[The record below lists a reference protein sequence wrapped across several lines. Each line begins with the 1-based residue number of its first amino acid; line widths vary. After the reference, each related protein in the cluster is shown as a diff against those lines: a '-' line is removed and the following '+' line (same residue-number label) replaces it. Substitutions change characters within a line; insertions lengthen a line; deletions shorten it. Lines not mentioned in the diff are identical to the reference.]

1 MKLDFSKL
9 DFKKLNTYMFLFGV
23 GLSLI
28 ASVITSLYF
37 GVGFWILF
45 ISSLALNAVFFYR
58 LNNGLIALLFGE
70 FGVSMFGKH
79 KNLFKHQLTESK
91 TKELLNAVQ
100 HGQKSIIVH
109 RKNTKSYYQI
119 VKRKNSFFIKKCSS
133 VALNTMITD
142 FESSKQFKGKKNFEL
157 MFHNIKEIWYTV
169 DTDNETV
176 IYMTNGKRKFP
187 MVPEFH
193 VDLSEL
199 EEFLSFDG
207 YDEKLFKETPVSEFE
222 RVQKENENT
231 LIYNVVS
238 VFASVF
244 TIQCFATSVPST
256 NLWCSICKLVV
267 IGSLWYF
274 ALLSFTK
281 PEKYFYYNLFS
292 SEKSS
297 SREGYEFR
305 QVSLL
310 LISTLISLLVS
321 VLNFKIYFTLSA
333 IVFVISFSILFPKLL
348 RKKRN
353 NNKSANV
360 QVLVATIFL
369 AFVSFLTVFFVN
381 NLYVKEKTTA
391 VYSVSNYYYDDGTR
405 YAYILVDGKEHSIS
419 ADLEDYDENSPH
431 IEATRITG
439 LLGIEYIV

>member
-1 MKLDFSKL
+1 MKNDLTKL
-9 DFKKLNTYMFLFGV
+9 DFKKLNTYMFLFGA
-23 GLSLI
+23 GLSLL
-28 ASVITSLYF
+28 ASLLTSLYF
-37 GVGFWILF
+37 EVGFWILF
-45 ISSLALNAVFFYR
+45 LVSLALNAVFFYR

-142 FESSKQFKGKKNFEL
+142 FESSKEFKGKKNFEL

-207 YDEKLFKETPVSEFE
+207 YDEKLFKEIPVSEFE
-222 RVQKENENT
+222 RVQNENKNT
-231 LIYNVVS
+231 FIYNIVS

-244 TIQCFATSVPST
+244 TIQCFATGIPSN

-274 ALLSFTK
+274 APLSFTK
-281 PEKYFYYNLFS
+281 PEKYFYYNLFT
-292 SEKSS
+292 SEKN

-305 QVSLL
+305 QFALL
-310 LISTLISLLVS
+310 LFATLISLLVS
-321 VLNFKIYFTLSA
+321 VLNFKTYFTFSLF
-333 IVFVISFSILFPKLL
+333 VFGIAFVILFPKLL
-348 RKKRN
+348 RKKKN
-353 NNKSANV
+353 NTKSANV

-391 VYSVSNYYYDDGTR
+391 VYSVSNYYYDDGTH
-405 YAYILVDGKEHSIS
+405 YAYILVDGKEHSVP
-419 ADLEDYDENSPH
+419 ADSEDYDENSPH